1 MVKEVDNGVYYDP
14 DATPDRLRP
23 LRIGAPTNFVA
34 EPLIRGL
41 DDQKSVSLETTPARM
56 VPAGFEAGR
65 YDCALLNAMDCLH
78 HKFNRIIPGIGV
90 CCRGRSDTDFLFL
103 GAEPARATR
112 LAVDADSQGVIDLA
126 RVILAEKFDIIP
138 AFTTVEPDSF
148 IPEEHDGLLVSGN
161 TTYDYGNRYAARLDI
176 GELWYELTGLPLP
189 LMMWAAQF
197 RAPYKQLR
205 LRLARARQQGL
216 ADLDAIAAEVEAKH
230 GVPDGA
236 ARTCFNECICYTLG
250 GEELDGLRE
259 LIALA
264 MKHGLCE
271 PDTSFELC

>member
-14 DATPDRLRP
+14 DATPGRLRP
-23 LRIGAPTNFVA
+23 LRIGAPANFVA

-41 DDQKSVSLETTPARM
+41 EDQNSVSLERAPARM
-56 VPAGFEAGR
+56 VPAGFDAEQ

-90 CCRGRSDTDFLFL
+90 CCRGRSGTDFLF
-103 GAEPARATR
+103 PAGRLTQSTR
-112 LAVDADSQGVIDLA
+112 LALDADSQGIVDLA
-126 RVILAEKFDIIP
+126 RVILAEKFNTRP
-138 AFTTVEPDSF
+138 AFSTVEPDSF
-148 IPEEHDGLLVSGN
+148 VPEEHDGLLVSGN
-161 TTYDYGNRYAARLDI
+161 STYDYGNRYDTRLDI

-189 LMMWAAQF
+189 LMMWAAPL

-230 GVPDGA
+230 GVPDDA
-236 ARTCFNECICYTLG
+236 AHTCFNECIYYALG

-264 MKHGLCE
+264 VKHGLCE